1 MNKEEKEL
9 EKAIEDG
16 ERLQDQFIKKS
27 ENAIR
32 NEFEHD
38 DL

>member
-9 EKAIEDG
+9 EKAIKEG
-16 ERLQDQFIKKS
+16 ERLQYRIEKRS
-27 ENAIR
+27 EKVIY